1 MKNFLPGAIAMV
13 LILSACSSDQ
23 LTKPLEVE
31 LEKAIKRA
39 SPTGEFDHF
48 ILPDPT
54 DFANIPQDPQNPLT
68 AQKVELGKMLFY
80 ETGLALL
87 PKHAEGKGTFSCSS
101 CHVPEA
107 GFMPGR
113 AQGIA
118 DGGVGFGQNGEGR
131 VKYIFYNDEEP
142 DVQGVRALNVMNV
155 AFVPN
160 TTWSG
165 KFGGTYNNLGTEDQW
180 VGETEINKLGLLGP
194 ETQSIEV
201 FTKVHRF
208 LMNEHIA
215 DSLGYKPLFDAA
227 FPEVD
232 QSERYS
238 EIPAAFAMAAYLRTL
253 IANDAPFQQYLKGDE
268 TAMTEQEKRG
278 ALLFFG
284 QAGCVKCHNGKPLNN
299 PDQFFAIGVKDLYET
314 GQAIKTN
321 VNDKA
326 NLGRGGFTGKAEDLY
341 KFKVPQLYNM
351 KETPFFFH
359 GSSKRNMQ
367 EVVEYFNKAEPE
379 NARVPKDQIAPQ
391 FRPLGLSDSEKADL
405 VAFLENALHDHN
417 MHRYVPDQVLSG
429 NCFPNNDLQSQ
440 ADLGCQ

>member
-1 MKNFLPGAIAMV
+1 MKKILLGAIVA
-13 LILSACSSDQ
+13 ILVMQACSSDE
-23 LTKPLEVE
+23 LKSPLEVE
-31 LEKAIKRA
+31 LKKAIKRA

-68 AQKVELGKMLFY
+68 AEKVELGKMLFY
-80 ETGLALL
+80 ETGIALM
-87 PKHAEGKGTFSCSS
+87 PMHQEGKGTFSCSS
-101 CHVPEA
+101 CHVPGA

-118 DGGVGFGQNGEGR
+118 DGGAGFGQNGEGR
-131 VKYIFYNDEEP
+131 IKYIFYNDQEP

-165 KFGGTYNNLGTEDQW
+165 KFGGTDNNIGTEDKW
-180 VGETEINKLGLLGP
+180 VGDTEINKMGLMGP
-194 ETQSIEV
+194 ESQSIEV

-208 LMNEHIA
+208 LMDEHIA
-215 DSLGYKPLFDAA
+215 DSLGYKLFFDAA
-227 FPEVD
+227 FPEVPEN
-232 QSERYS
+232 ERYAPV
-238 EIPAAFAMAAYLRTL
+238 PAAFAMAAYLRTL
-253 IANDAPFQQYLKGDE
+253 IASEAPFQQYLKGDE
-268 TAMTEQEKRG
+268 TAMTEQEKQG

-284 QAGCVKCHNGKPLNN
+284 QAGCVKCHNGTPLNN

-314 GQAIKTN
+314 GQAIKTD

-326 NLGRGGFTGKAEDLY
+326 NLGRGGFTGRAEELY

-351 KETPFFFH
+351 KDTPFFFH
-359 GSSKRNMQ
+359 GSSKHTMH
-367 EVVEYFNKAEPE
+367 EVVEYFNRAEPE
-379 NARVPKDQIAPQ
+379 NARVPKEQIAPQ
-391 FRPLGLSDSEKADL
+391 FRPLGLSESDINDL
-405 VAFLENALHDHN
+405 VAFLENALYDRQ
-417 MHRYVPDQVLSG
+417 MDRYVPEAVMSG
-429 NCFPNNDLQSQ
+429 NCFPNNDVQSQ